1 MALRTDDSQTA
12 SGFYLIRK
20 LDIRTT
26 TGHVRGNRDNALT
39 TGFGYNLCLFLMQFR
54 IQHIMRNTAHSEH
67 TAQKLTHLHRGRT
80 HQYRTAFANQF
91 LDLSYHGIV
100 FLALGAVNAVVHIDA
115 GNRTI
120 RRNHHH
126 IEFVDIPELTRFR
139 LGRTG
144 HTREF
149 VVHTEIILQGDGSKR
164 LGSGLHFHV
173 FLCLHSL
180 MQTIRPAAT
189 LHDTARLLIYDLHL
203 VVHHHIIHILLK
215 KRISFQELINGMNA
229 L

>member
-26 TGHVRGNRDNALT
+26 TGHVRCYRYNALT
-39 TGFGYNLCLFLMQFR
+39 TGFRYNLCLLLMQFR
-54 IQHIMRNTAHSEH
+54 IQHIMRNTAHTEH
-67 TAQKLTHLHRGRT
+67 TAQKFTHLHRGRT

-126 IEFVDIPELTRFR
+126 IEFVDIPKLTRFR

-149 VVHTEIILQGDGSKR
+149 IVHTEIILQGDGSKR
-164 LGSGLHFHV
+164 LRCTFYLHV
-173 FLCLHSL
+173 FLGFYGLV
-180 MQTIRPAAT
+180 QTIRPAAAF
-189 LHDTARLLIYDLHL
+189 HNTARLLIYDLHL

-215 KRISFQELINGMNA
+215 KRISFQELINGMNT